1 MELDVGWWELMG
13 FFSQT
18 LPGTVSWAGVGRA
31 LARVTKS
38 GVCSPGCT
46 GNLGL

>member
-1 MELDVGWWELMG
+1 MELDVGRRELVG
-13 FFSQT
+13 FSSQT
-18 LPGTVSWAGVGRA
+18 QLGTVSWARVGRA